1 MIKRSL
7 SLLMLVLIIA
17 CKGDPEVKEAS
28 EIESDSI
35 KEKSILSGDL
45 LGEDR
50 VEFTVK
56 EANNLA
62 ELPLNCINTQY
73 PNKLGQTLENKEAI
87 GEPQELHPA
96 FYGCFDWHSSVHA
109 HWSMV
114 SLLKQFPDLKK
125 AETIREK
132 LKESLSA
139 ENIQGEID
147 YFKRKQSDSFERTY
161 GWAWLLKLAEEI
173 ETWNDPL
180 ADELGKNLAPLTDLI
195 VKKYIEFLPKLNY
208 PIRVGEHSNTAF
220 GLSFAYDYAN
230 AVEHTELKELIS
242 ERAKDFYLSDN
253 NCPLTWEP
261 GGFDFLSPCLE
272 EVSIMSRV
280 LPKNAFEMWL
290 EDFLPQLKSEDFD
303 VEVGEVSDRTD
314 GKLVHLDGL
323 NFSRA
328 WVFYGLINQYPEKFS
343 HLQEIADR
351 HVAYSFPNLVGDSYE
366 GGHWLGTFA
375 IYALQESKDM

>member
-1 MIKRSL
+1 
-7 SLLMLVLIIA
+7 MLVLIIA

-147 YFKRKQSDSFERTY
+147 YFKREQSDSFERTY

-180 ADELGKNLAPLTDLI
+180 ADELSKNLAPLTDLI

-351 HVAYSFPNLVGDSYE
+351 HVAHSFPNLVGDSYE